1 MKMLPLIFLL
11 TSFDALASENRICN
25 EDIKTRNF
33 LSEWREGNGVI
44 NILTSIHGLEISRE
58 RGRVAYQD
66 DFNGDG
72 NVDYIFES
80 FDSEGSAKDRTHG
93 IYIQCK
99 GFLKF
104 VGGDYFAGVTE
115 IKVSSGNFKD
125 IFFLSYQRDESNNLV
140 YRNGEAL
147 TKNHMW
153 SFNPNTGRYEGK
165 ID

>member
-1 MKMLPLIFLL
+1 MKMLPLILLL
-11 TSFDALASENRICN
+11 TNFGAFAGEDKICK
-25 EDIKTRNF
+25 EDIKTRSF
-33 LSEWREGNGVI
+33 LSEWREGDGAV
-44 NILTSIHGLEISRE
+44 NILTSIHGLEIYRE

-104 VGGDYFAGVTE
+104 VGGDYFAGVNGV
-115 IKVSSGNFKD
+115 KASSGNFKD
-125 IFFLSYQRDESNNLV
+125 ILFLSYQRNESGEV
-140 YRNGEAL
+140 IYANGQAL
-147 TKNHMW
+147 TKLHAW
-153 SFNPNTGRYEGK
+153 SLNPESGVYEGNM
-165 ID
+165 D